1 MRSESGGEEEFEEG
15 SLVHPKIMNPK
26 PTQTQAV
33 LTAEPASLKLCRPRT
48 QRTLRGYGPD
58 GAGPYRVGN
67 VEISVGARSVATKVA
82 PTVLLRQGYGEFSG
96 ALQEVRASEGVKG
109 LRG

>member
-33 LTAEPASLKLCRPRT
+33 LTAET

-58 GAGPYRVGN
+58 GAGPDMRFV
-67 VEISVGARSVATKVA
+67 K
-82 PTVLLRQGYGEFSG
+82 
-96 ALQEVRASEGVKG
+96 VKG
-109 LRG
+109 LRD